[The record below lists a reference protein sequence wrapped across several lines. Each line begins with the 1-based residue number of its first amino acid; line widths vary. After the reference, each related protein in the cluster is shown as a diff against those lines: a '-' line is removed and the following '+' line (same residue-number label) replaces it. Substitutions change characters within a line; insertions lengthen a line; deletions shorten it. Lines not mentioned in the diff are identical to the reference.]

1 MNTLSSLPSAWLV
14 SDGRV
19 LASANIADT
28 ARAKRR
34 GLIGQQDLQTALVI
48 APCRWIH
55 TVGMR
60 FALDIAYLDS
70 EGTVIKVQRVIKNR
84 VPLPVFSART
94 VIEAKAGSFERWGLQ
109 LGATVE
115 MRSS

>member
-28 ARAKRR
+28 AQAKRR
-34 GLIGQQDLQTALVI
+34 GLIGQTDMQTALVI
-48 APCRWIH
+48 TPCRWIH

-60 FALDIAYLDS
+60 FALDIAYLDAN
-70 EGTVIKVQRVIKNR
+70 GIVVKVQRVNKHRI
-84 VPLPVFSART
+84 PLPDFSART

-109 LGATVE
+109 LGATIE
-115 MRSS
+115 TRTP

>member
-48 APCRWIH
+48 TPCRWIH

-70 EGTVIKVQRVIKNR
+70 EGTVIKVQRVNRNR

-94 VIEAKAGSFERWGLQ
+94 VIEAKAGLFERWGLQ
-109 LGATVE
+109 LGATIE
-115 MRSS
+115 MRTS